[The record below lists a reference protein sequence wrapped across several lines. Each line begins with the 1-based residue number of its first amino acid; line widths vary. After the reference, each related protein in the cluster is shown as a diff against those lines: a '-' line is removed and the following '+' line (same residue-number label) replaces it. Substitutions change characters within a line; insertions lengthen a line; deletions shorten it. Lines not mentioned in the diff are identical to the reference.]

1 MKKIVFFIF
10 ISLSILYVYAENN
23 NENDWINK
31 IMNYFCANFIS
42 IISFCLSFYA
52 VWITF
57 LNKKIEINAI
67 YIKEL
72 QIKRLKYYPRL
83 HEKTDNLG
91 NLIRNNCPIK
101 DQTQLKNQLE
111 VQLMEISNWDAHYA
125 IYAGPQVTSEL
136 FNIRRALEKLI
147 KTENFSQ
154 EDLFNLYRHLINL
167 EYSLKCELG
176 VLLEDSLE
184 IESKAEFSKRQ
195 YLEKI
200 ETVNNI
206 EP

>member
-1 MKKIVFFIF
+1 MFLIFKLIISIF
-10 ISLSILYVYAENN
+10 ISNSR
-23 NENDWINK
+23 
-31 IMNYFCANFIS
+31 
-42 IISFCLSFYA
+42 
-52 VWITF
+52 
-57 LNKKIEINAI
+57 

-136 FNIRRALEKLI
+136 FNIRRALEKLR
-147 KTENFSQ
+147 NSSHCWG
-154 EDLFNLYRHLINL
+154 FN
-167 EYSLKCELG
+167 KLG
-176 VLLEDSLE
+176 
-184 IESKAEFSKRQ
+184 I
-195 YLEKI
+195 
-200 ETVNNI
+200 
-206 EP
+206 